1 MSSLRSELEAR
12 IQVWAKTHFPQLG
25 PGPWVRP
32 CADPRHGH
40 FQTHLPMVAAKQT
53 GANPRE
59 LATRLAQECP
69 PPPDWST
76 PEVAGS
82 GFVNFRVNPEAVGKA
97 VEKLRQDP
105 KLGIPHTPQ
114 PETIVVDF
122 SSPNIAKAMH
132 VGHIRSTLLG
142 DSLSRLLSRIG
153 HKVIR
158 INHLGD
164 WGTQFGKLLLAYRSA
179 GRPPLDPN
187 RSIQQ
192 LEEFYKK
199 GHEEAESDP
208 IKMDAARA
216 ELAALQSGEA
226 ERLKDWEH
234 FCQRSGEHFH
244 QIYRR
249 LGVTF
254 DLEKGESSYHDEL
267 PGIVEELLHL
277 KIATI
282 SQGAAVVQNPVISE
296 EPFLIRK
303 SDGAFLYGTTDLAAL
318 RSRLRDLH
326 ADRIIYVTD
335 GRQQLHFRWLFDTA
349 RKWSQKVELEHV
361 WFGTI
366 LGPDRKPLKSRDG
379 TPIKLVDLL
388 DEAKERAKKI
398 LQEKRP
404 DVTGP
409 ALEEKA
415 ELLGVASLKY
425 ADQMPGRNLDYVFTW
440 EKLLAFDGNTAPYIL
455 NAYVRSRSIL
465 RKAGIHSSPN
475 HSILL
480 EKPEEEELSRHLL
493 RLGDIVELAAS
504 DRKPHHLCGY
514 LFETAGMFHRFFEAC
529 PVLQAGSDPLQK
541 SRLTLVGLTGDILRE
556 GLGLLGIST
565 LEEM

>member
-1 MSSLRSELEAR
+1 MSLRAELENLV
-12 IQVWAKTHFPQLG
+12 QVWAQTHYPQVG
-25 PGPWVRP
+25 TGPWVRP

-40 FQTHLPMVAAKQT
+40 FQTHLPMVAGKQT
-53 GANPRE
+53 GTNPRE
-59 LATRLAQECP
+59 IAARLASECTP
-69 PPPDWST
+69 PPNWAA

-82 GFVNFRVNPEAVGKA
+82 GFVNYRANPSAVA
-97 VEKLRQDP
+97 LAIDKLRQDP
-105 KLGIPHTPQ
+105 SLGVQPTPN
-114 PETIVVDF
+114 PETIAIDF

-142 DSLSRLLSRIG
+142 DSLSRLLTRCG
-153 HKVIR
+153 HRVIR

-179 GRPPLDPN
+179 GRPPLDPTQ
-187 RSIQQ
+187 SIEQ
-192 LEEFYKK
+192 LETFYKK

-208 IKMDAARA
+208 KKMDQARA

-226 ERLKDWEH
+226 ERTKDWKH
-234 FCQRSGEHFH
+234 FCERSSDHFH
-244 QIYRR
+244 EVYRR
-249 LGVTF
+249 LNVTF
-254 DLEKGESSYHDEL
+254 DLEKGESTYQGEL
-267 PGIVEELLHL
+267 AGIVQELLKL
-277 KIATI
+277 GIAEN
-282 SQGAAVVQNPVISE
+282 SQGAVVVQNPKISE

-318 RSRLRDLH
+318 ASRIRDLKVQ
-326 ADRIIYVTD
+326 RIIYVTD
-335 GRQQLHFRWLFDTA
+335 GRQQLHFQWLFDTA
-349 RKWSQKVELEHV
+349 KRWGKTVHLEHV

-379 TPIKLVDLL
+379 TPIKLIDLL
-388 DEAKERAKKI
+388 AEAKDRAKQI
-398 LQEKRP
+398 LLEKRP
-404 DVTGP
+404 DLKGS

-415 ELLGVASLKY
+415 ELLGIASLKY

-465 RKAGIHSSPN
+465 RKAGATAPPIHPI
-475 HSILL
+475 IL
-480 EKPEEEELSRHLL
+480 EEPAEEEISRQLL
-493 RLGDIVELAAS
+493 RFGDVVELATS

-529 PVLQAGSDPLQK
+529 PVLQAKSPALHQ
-541 SRLTLVGLTGDILRE
+541 SRLTLTSLTGDILRD
-556 GLGLLGIST
+556 GLQLLGIPT

>member
-1 MSSLRSELEAR
+1 MSLRAELENLV
-12 IQVWAKTHFPQLG
+12 QVWAQTHYPQVG
-25 PGPWVRP
+25 TGPWVRP

-40 FQTHLPMVAAKQT
+40 FQTHLPMVAGKQT
-53 GANPRE
+53 GTNPRE
-59 LATRLAQECP
+59 IAARLASECAP
-69 PPPDWST
+69 PPNWAA

-82 GFVNFRVNPEAVGKA
+82 GFVNYRANPSAVA
-97 VEKLRQDP
+97 LAIDKLRQDP
-105 KLGIPHTPQ
+105 SLGVQPTPN
-114 PETIVVDF
+114 PETIAIDF

-142 DSLSRLLSRIG
+142 DSLSRLLTRCG
-153 HKVIR
+153 HRVIR

-179 GRPPLDPN
+179 GRPPLDPTQ
-187 RSIQQ
+187 SIEQ
-192 LEEFYKK
+192 LETFYKK

-208 IKMDAARA
+208 KKMDLARA

-226 ERLKDWEH
+226 ERTKDWKH
-234 FCQRSGEHFH
+234 FCERSSDHFH
-244 QIYRR
+244 EVYRR
-249 LGVTF
+249 LNVTF
-254 DLEKGESSYHDEL
+254 DLEKGESTYQGEL
-267 PGIVEELLHL
+267 ADIVQELLKL
-277 KIATI
+277 GIAEN
-282 SQGAAVVQNPVISE
+282 SQGAVVVQNPKISE

-318 RSRLRDLH
+318 SSRIRDLKVQ
-326 ADRIIYVTD
+326 RIIYVTD
-335 GRQQLHFRWLFDTA
+335 GRQQLHFQWLFDTA
-349 RKWSQKVELEHV
+349 KRWGKTVHLEHV

-379 TPIKLVDLL
+379 TPIKLIDLL
-388 DEAKERAKKI
+388 AEAKDRAKQI
-398 LQEKRP
+398 LLEKRP
-404 DVTGP
+404 DLKGS

-415 ELLGVASLKY
+415 ELLGIASLKY

-465 RKAGIHSSPN
+465 RKAGATAPLIHPI
-475 HSILL
+475 IL
-480 EKPEEEELSRHLL
+480 EEPAEEEISRQLL
-493 RLGDIVELAAS
+493 RFGDVVELATS

-529 PVLQAGSDPLQK
+529 PVLQAKSPALHQ
-541 SRLTLVGLTGDILRE
+541 SRLTLTSLTGDILRD
-556 GLGLLGIST
+556 GLQLLGIPT

>member
-1 MSSLRSELEAR
+1 MSLRAELENLV
-12 IQVWAKTHFPQLG
+12 QVWAQTHYPQVG
-25 PGPWVRP
+25 TGPWVRP

-40 FQTHLPMVAAKQT
+40 FQTHLPMVAGKQT
-53 GANPRE
+53 GTNPRE
-59 LATRLAQECP
+59 IAARLASECTP
-69 PPPDWST
+69 PPNWAA

-82 GFVNFRVNPEAVGKA
+82 GFVNYRANPSAVALA
-97 VEKLRQDP
+97 VDKLRQDP
-105 KLGIPHTPQ
+105 SLGVQPTPN
-114 PETIVVDF
+114 PETIAIDF

-142 DSLSRLLSRIG
+142 DSLSRLLSRCG
-153 HKVIR
+153 HRVIR

-179 GRPPLDPN
+179 GRPPLDPTQ
-187 RSIQQ
+187 SIEQ
-192 LEEFYKK
+192 LETFYKK

-208 IKMDAARA
+208 KKMDLARA

-226 ERLKDWEH
+226 ERTKDWKH
-234 FCQRSGEHFH
+234 FCERSSDHFH
-244 QIYRR
+244 EVYRR
-249 LGVTF
+249 LNVTF
-254 DLEKGESSYHDEL
+254 DLEKGESTYQGEL
-267 PGIVEELLHL
+267 AGIVQELLKL
-277 KIATI
+277 GIAEN
-282 SQGAAVVQNPVISE
+282 SQGAVVVQNPKISE

-318 RSRLRDLH
+318 VSRIRDLKVQ
-326 ADRIIYVTD
+326 RIIYVTD
-335 GRQQLHFRWLFDTA
+335 GRQQLHFQWLFDTA
-349 RKWSQKVELEHV
+349 KRWGKTVHLEHV

-379 TPIKLVDLL
+379 TPIKLIDLL
-388 DEAKERAKKI
+388 AEAKDRAKQI
-398 LQEKRP
+398 LLEKRP
-404 DVTGP
+404 DLKGS

-415 ELLGVASLKY
+415 ELLGIASLKY

-465 RKAGIHSSPN
+465 RKAGATAPPIHPI
-475 HSILL
+475 IL
-480 EKPEEEELSRHLL
+480 EEPAEEEISRQLL
-493 RLGDIVELAAS
+493 RFGDVVELATS

-529 PVLQAGSDPLQK
+529 PVLQAKSPALHQ
-541 SRLTLVGLTGDILRE
+541 SRLTLTSLTGDILRD
-556 GLGLLGIST
+556 GLQLLGIPT

>member
-1 MSSLRSELEAR
+1 MSLRAELENRVQAWAQTHYP
-12 IQVWAKTHFPQLG
+12 QVG
-25 PGPWVRP
+25 IGPWIRP

-40 FQTHLPMVAAKQT
+40 FQTHLPMVAGKQT
-53 GANPRE
+53 GTNPRE
-59 LATRLAQECP
+59 IAARLASECTP
-69 PPPDWST
+69 PPNWAA

-82 GFVNFRVNPEAVGKA
+82 GFVNYRANPSAVA
-97 VEKLRQDP
+97 LAIDKLRQDP
-105 KLGIPHTPQ
+105 SLGVQPTTN
-114 PETIVVDF
+114 PETIAIDF

-142 DSLSRLLSRIG
+142 DSLSRLLTRCG
-153 HKVIR
+153 HRVIR

-179 GRPPLDPN
+179 GRPPLDPTQ
-187 RSIQQ
+187 SIEQ
-192 LEEFYKK
+192 LETFYKK

-208 IKMDAARA
+208 KKMDLARA

-226 ERLKDWEH
+226 ERTKDWKH
-234 FCQRSGEHFH
+234 FCERSSDHFH
-244 QIYRR
+244 EVYRR
-249 LGVTF
+249 LNVTF
-254 DLEKGESSYHDEL
+254 DLEKGESTYQGEL
-267 PGIVEELLHL
+267 AGIVQELLKL
-277 KIATI
+277 GIAEN
-282 SQGAAVVQNPVISE
+282 SQGAVVVQNPKISE

-318 RSRLRDLH
+318 ASRIRDLKVQ
-326 ADRIIYVTD
+326 RIIYVTD
-335 GRQQLHFRWLFDTA
+335 GRQQLHFQWLFDTA
-349 RKWSQKVELEHV
+349 KRWGKTVHLEHV

-379 TPIKLVDLL
+379 TPIKLIDLL
-388 DEAKERAKKI
+388 AEAKDRAKQI
-398 LQEKRP
+398 LLEKRP
-404 DVTGP
+404 DLKGS

-415 ELLGVASLKY
+415 ELLGIASLKY

-465 RKAGIHSSPN
+465 RKAGATAPPIHPI
-475 HSILL
+475 IL
-480 EKPEEEELSRHLL
+480 EEPAEEEISRQLL
-493 RLGDIVELAAS
+493 RFGDVVELATS

-529 PVLQAGSDPLQK
+529 PVLQAKSPALHQ
-541 SRLTLVGLTGDILRE
+541 SRLTLTSLTGDILRD
-556 GLGLLGIST
+556 GLQLLGIPT

>member
-1 MSSLRSELEAR
+1 MSLRAELENR
-12 IQVWAKTHFPQLG
+12 VQVWAQTHYPQVG
-25 PGPWVRP
+25 TGPWVRP

-40 FQTHLPMVAAKQT
+40 FQTHLPMVAGKQT
-53 GANPRE
+53 GTNPRE
-59 LATRLAQECP
+59 IAARLASECTP
-69 PPPDWST
+69 PPNWAA

-82 GFVNFRVNPEAVGKA
+82 GFVNYRANPSAVA
-97 VEKLRQDP
+97 LAIDKLRQDP
-105 KLGIPHTPQ
+105 SLGVQPTTN
-114 PETIVVDF
+114 PETIAIDF

-142 DSLSRLLSRIG
+142 DSLSRLLTRCG
-153 HKVIR
+153 HRVIR

-179 GRPPLDPN
+179 GRPPLDPTQ
-187 RSIQQ
+187 SIEQ
-192 LEEFYKK
+192 LETFYKK

-208 IKMDAARA
+208 KKMDLARA

-226 ERLKDWEH
+226 ERTKDWKH
-234 FCQRSGEHFH
+234 FCERSSDHFH
-244 QIYRR
+244 EVYRR
-249 LGVTF
+249 LNVTF
-254 DLEKGESSYHDEL
+254 DLEKGESTYQGEL
-267 PGIVEELLHL
+267 AGIVQELLKL
-277 KIATI
+277 GIAEN
-282 SQGAAVVQNPVISE
+282 SQGAVVVQNPKISE

-303 SDGAFLYGTTDLAAL
+303 SDGAYLYGTTDLAAL
-318 RSRLRDLH
+318 VSRIRDLKVQ
-326 ADRIIYVTD
+326 RIIYVTD
-335 GRQQLHFRWLFDTA
+335 GRQQLHFQWLFDTA
-349 RKWSQKVELEHV
+349 KRWGKTVHLEHV

-379 TPIKLVDLL
+379 TPIKLIDLL
-388 DEAKERAKKI
+388 AEAKDRAKQI
-398 LQEKRP
+398 LLEKRP
-404 DVTGP
+404 DLKGS

-415 ELLGVASLKY
+415 ELLGIASLKY

-465 RKAGIHSSPN
+465 RKAGATAPPIHPI
-475 HSILL
+475 IL
-480 EKPEEEELSRHLL
+480 EEPAEEEISRQLL
-493 RLGDIVELAAS
+493 RFGDVVELATS

-529 PVLQAGSDPLQK
+529 PVLQAKSPALHQ
-541 SRLTLVGLTGDILRE
+541 SRLTLTSLTGDILRD
-556 GLGLLGIST
+556 GLQLLGIPT

>member
-1 MSSLRSELEAR
+1 MSLRAELENLV
-12 IQVWAKTHFPQLG
+12 QVWAQTHYPQVG
-25 PGPWVRP
+25 TGPWVRP

-40 FQTHLPMVAAKQT
+40 FQTHLPMVAGKQT
-53 GANPRE
+53 GTNPRE
-59 LATRLAQECP
+59 IAARLASECTP
-69 PPPDWST
+69 PPNWAA

-82 GFVNFRVNPEAVGKA
+82 GFVNYRANPSAVA
-97 VEKLRQDP
+97 LAIDKLRQDP
-105 KLGIPHTPQ
+105 SLGVQPTTN
-114 PETIVVDF
+114 PETIAIDF

-142 DSLSRLLSRIG
+142 DSLSRLLTRCG
-153 HKVIR
+153 HRVIR

-179 GRPPLDPN
+179 GRPPLDPTQ
-187 RSIQQ
+187 SIEQ
-192 LEEFYKK
+192 LETFYKK

-208 IKMDAARA
+208 KKMDLARA

-226 ERLKDWEH
+226 ERTKDWKH
-234 FCQRSGEHFH
+234 FCERSSDHFH
-244 QIYRR
+244 EVYRR
-249 LGVTF
+249 LNVTF
-254 DLEKGESSYHDEL
+254 DLEKGESTYQGEL
-267 PGIVEELLHL
+267 AGIVQELLKL
-277 KIATI
+277 GIAEN
-282 SQGAAVVQNPVISE
+282 SQRAVVVQNPKISE

-318 RSRLRDLH
+318 ASRIRDLKVQ
-326 ADRIIYVTD
+326 RIIYVTD
-335 GRQQLHFRWLFDTA
+335 GRQQLHFQWLFDTA
-349 RKWSQKVELEHV
+349 KRWGKTVHLEHV

-379 TPIKLVDLL
+379 TPIKLIDLL
-388 DEAKERAKKI
+388 AEAKDRAKQI
-398 LQEKRP
+398 LLEKRP
-404 DVTGP
+404 DLKGS

-415 ELLGVASLKY
+415 ELLGIASLKY

-465 RKAGIHSSPN
+465 RKAGATAPPIHPI
-475 HSILL
+475 IL
-480 EKPEEEELSRHLL
+480 EEPAEEEISRQLL
-493 RLGDIVELAAS
+493 RFGDVVELATS

-529 PVLQAGSDPLQK
+529 PVLQAKSPALHQ
-541 SRLTLVGLTGDILRE
+541 SRLTLTSLTGDILRD
-556 GLGLLGIST
+556 GLQLLGIPT

>member
-1 MSSLRSELEAR
+1 MSLRAELENLV
-12 IQVWAKTHFPQLG
+12 QVWAQTHYPQVG
-25 PGPWVRP
+25 TGPWVRP

-40 FQTHLPMVAAKQT
+40 FQTHLPMVAGKQT
-53 GANPRE
+53 GTNPRE
-59 LATRLAQECP
+59 IAARLASECTP
-69 PPPDWST
+69 PPNWAA

-82 GFVNFRVNPEAVGKA
+82 GFVNYRANPSAVA
-97 VEKLRQDP
+97 LAIDKLRQDP
-105 KLGIPHTPQ
+105 SLGVQPTPN
-114 PETIVVDF
+114 PETIAIDF

-142 DSLSRLLSRIG
+142 DSLSRLLTRCG
-153 HKVIR
+153 HRVIR

-179 GRPPLDPN
+179 GRPPLDPTQ
-187 RSIQQ
+187 SIEQ
-192 LEEFYKK
+192 LETFYKK

-208 IKMDAARA
+208 KKMDLARA

-226 ERLKDWEH
+226 ERTKDWKH
-234 FCQRSGEHFH
+234 FCERSSDHFH
-244 QIYRR
+244 EVYRR
-249 LGVTF
+249 LNVTF
-254 DLEKGESSYHDEL
+254 DLEKGESTYQGEL
-267 PGIVEELLHL
+267 AGIVQELLKL
-277 KIATI
+277 GIAEN
-282 SQGAAVVQNPVISE
+282 SQGAVVVQNPKISE

-318 RSRLRDLH
+318 ASRIRDLKVQ
-326 ADRIIYVTD
+326 RIIYVTD
-335 GRQQLHFRWLFDTA
+335 GRQQLHFQWLFDTA
-349 RKWSQKVELEHV
+349 KRWGKTVRLEHV

-379 TPIKLVDLL
+379 TPIKLIDLL
-388 DEAKERAKKI
+388 AEAKDRAKQI
-398 LQEKRP
+398 LLEKRP
-404 DVTGP
+404 DLKGS

-415 ELLGVASLKY
+415 ELLGIASLKY

-465 RKAGIHSSPN
+465 RKAGATAPPIHPI
-475 HSILL
+475 IL
-480 EKPEEEELSRHLL
+480 EEPAEEEISRQLL
-493 RLGDIVELAAS
+493 RFGDVVELATS

-529 PVLQAGSDPLQK
+529 PVLQAKSPALHQ
-541 SRLTLVGLTGDILRE
+541 SRLTLTSLTGDILRD
-556 GLGLLGIST
+556 GLQLLGIPT

>member
-1 MSSLRSELEAR
+1 MSLRAELENLV
-12 IQVWAKTHFPQLG
+12 QVWARTHYPQVG
-25 PGPWVRP
+25 TGPWVRP

-40 FQTHLPMVAAKQT
+40 FQTHLPMVAGKQT
-53 GANPRE
+53 GTNPRE
-59 LATRLAQECP
+59 IAARLASECTP
-69 PPPDWST
+69 PPNWAA

-82 GFVNFRVNPEAVGKA
+82 GFVNYRVNPSAVA
-97 VEKLRQDP
+97 VAIDKLRQDP
-105 KLGIPHTPQ
+105 GLGIQPTPNS
-114 PETIVVDF
+114 ETIAIDF

-142 DSLSRLLSRIG
+142 DSLSRLLTRCG
-153 HKVIR
+153 HRVIR

-179 GRPPLDPN
+179 GRPPLDPTQ
-187 RSIQQ
+187 SIEQ
-192 LEEFYKK
+192 LETFYKK

-208 IKMDAARA
+208 KKMELARA

-226 ERLKDWEH
+226 ERTKDWKH
-234 FCQRSGEHFH
+234 FCERSSDHFH
-244 QIYRR
+244 EVYRR
-249 LGVTF
+249 LNVTF
-254 DLEKGESSYHDEL
+254 DLEKGESTYQGEL
-267 PGIVEELLHL
+267 AGIVQELLKL
-277 KIATI
+277 GIAEN
-282 SQGAAVVQNPVISE
+282 SQGAVVVQNPKISE

-318 RSRLRDLH
+318 VSRIRDLKVQ
-326 ADRIIYVTD
+326 RIIYVTD
-335 GRQQLHFRWLFDTA
+335 GRQQLHFQWLFDTA
-349 RKWSQKVELEHV
+349 KRWGKTVHLEHV

-379 TPIKLVDLL
+379 TPIKLIDLL
-388 DEAKERAKKI
+388 AEAKDRAKQI
-398 LQEKRP
+398 LLEKRP
-404 DVTGP
+404 DLKGS

-415 ELLGVASLKY
+415 ELLGIASLKY

-465 RKAGIHSSPN
+465 RKAGATAPPIHPI
-475 HSILL
+475 IL
-480 EKPEEEELSRHLL
+480 EEPAEEEISRQLL
-493 RLGDIVELAAS
+493 RFGDVVELATS

-529 PVLQAGSDPLQK
+529 PVLQAKSPGLQQ
-541 SRLTLVGLTGDILRE
+541 SRLTLTGLTGDILRD
-556 GLGLLGIST
+556 GLQLLGIPT

>member
-1 MSSLRSELEAR
+1 MSLRAELENLV
-12 IQVWAKTHFPQLG
+12 QVWAQTHYPQVG
-25 PGPWVRP
+25 TGPWVRP

-40 FQTHLPMVAAKQT
+40 FQTHLPMVAGKQT
-53 GANPRE
+53 GTNPRE
-59 LATRLAQECP
+59 IAARLASECTP
-69 PPPDWST
+69 PPNWAA

-82 GFVNFRVNPEAVGKA
+82 GFVNYRANPSAVA
-97 VEKLRQDP
+97 LAIDKLRQDP
-105 KLGIPHTPQ
+105 SLGVQPTPN
-114 PETIVVDF
+114 PETIAIDF

-142 DSLSRLLSRIG
+142 DSLSRLLTRCG
-153 HKVIR
+153 HRVIR

-179 GRPPLDPN
+179 GRPPLDPTQ
-187 RSIQQ
+187 SIEQ
-192 LEEFYKK
+192 LETFYKK

-208 IKMDAARA
+208 KKMDLARA

-226 ERLKDWEH
+226 ERTKDWKH
-234 FCQRSGEHFH
+234 FCERSSDHFH
-244 QIYRR
+244 EVYRR
-249 LGVTF
+249 LNVTF
-254 DLEKGESSYHDEL
+254 DLEKGESTYQGEL
-267 PGIVEELLHL
+267 AGIVQELLKL
-277 KIATI
+277 GIAEN
-282 SQGAAVVQNPVISE
+282 SQGAVVVQNPKISE

-318 RSRLRDLH
+318 ASRIRDLKVQ
-326 ADRIIYVTD
+326 RIIYVTD
-335 GRQQLHFRWLFDTA
+335 GRQQLHFQWLFDTA
-349 RKWSQKVELEHV
+349 KRWGKTVHLEHV

-379 TPIKLVDLL
+379 TPIKLIDLL
-388 DEAKERAKKI
+388 AEAKDRAKQI
-398 LQEKRP
+398 LLEKRP
-404 DVTGP
+404 DLKGS

-415 ELLGVASLKY
+415 ELLGIASLKY

-465 RKAGIHSSPN
+465 RKAGATAPPIHPI
-475 HSILL
+475 IL
-480 EKPEEEELSRHLL
+480 EEPAEEEISRQLL
-493 RLGDIVELAAS
+493 RFGDVVELATS

-529 PVLQAGSDPLQK
+529 PVLQAKTPALHQ
-541 SRLTLVGLTGDILRE
+541 SRLTLTSLTGDILRD
-556 GLGLLGIST
+556 GLQLLGIPT

>member
-1 MSSLRSELEAR
+1 MSLRAELENLV
-12 IQVWAKTHFPQLG
+12 QVWAQTHYPQVG
-25 PGPWVRP
+25 TGPWVRP

-40 FQTHLPMVAAKQT
+40 FQTHLPMVAGKQT
-53 GANPRE
+53 GTNPRE
-59 LATRLAQECP
+59 IAARLASECTP
-69 PPPDWST
+69 PPNWAA

-82 GFVNFRVNPEAVGKA
+82 GFVNYRANPSAVA
-97 VEKLRQDP
+97 LAIDKLRQDP
-105 KLGIPHTPQ
+105 SLGVQPTTN
-114 PETIVVDF
+114 PETIAIDF

-142 DSLSRLLSRIG
+142 DSLSRLLTRCG
-153 HKVIR
+153 HRVIR

-179 GRPPLDPN
+179 GRPPLDPTQ
-187 RSIQQ
+187 SIEQ
-192 LEEFYKK
+192 LETFYKK

-208 IKMDAARA
+208 KKMDLARA

-226 ERLKDWEH
+226 ERTKDWKH
-234 FCQRSGEHFH
+234 FCERSSDHFH
-244 QIYRR
+244 EVYRR
-249 LGVTF
+249 LNVTF
-254 DLEKGESSYHDEL
+254 DLEKGESTYQGEL
-267 PGIVEELLHL
+267 AGIVQELLKL
-277 KIATI
+277 GIAEN
-282 SQGAAVVQNPVISE
+282 SQGAVVVQNPKISE

-318 RSRLRDLH
+318 ASRIRDLKVQ
-326 ADRIIYVTD
+326 RIIYVTD
-335 GRQQLHFRWLFDTA
+335 GRQQLHFQWLFDTA
-349 RKWSQKVELEHV
+349 KRWGKTVHLEHV

-379 TPIKLVDLL
+379 TPIKLIDLL
-388 DEAKERAKKI
+388 AEAKDRAKQI
-398 LQEKRP
+398 LLEKRP
-404 DVTGP
+404 DLKGS

-415 ELLGVASLKY
+415 ELLGIASLKY

-465 RKAGIHSSPN
+465 RKAGATAPPIHPI
-475 HSILL
+475 IL
-480 EKPEEEELSRHLL
+480 EEPAEEEISRQLL
-493 RLGDIVELAAS
+493 RFGDVVELATS

-529 PVLQAGSDPLQK
+529 PVLQAKSPALHQ
-541 SRLTLVGLTGDILRE
+541 SRLTLTSLTGDILRD
-556 GLGLLGIST
+556 GLQLLGIPT

>member
-1 MSSLRSELEAR
+1 MSLRAELENRVQAWAQTHYP
-12 IQVWAKTHFPQLG
+12 QVGT
-25 PGPWVRP
+25 GPWVRP

-40 FQTHLPMVAAKQT
+40 FQTHLPMVAGKQT
-53 GANPRE
+53 GTNPRE
-59 LATRLAQECP
+59 IAARLASECTP
-69 PPPDWST
+69 PPNWAA

-82 GFVNFRVNPEAVGKA
+82 GFVNYRANPSAVA
-97 VEKLRQDP
+97 LAIDKLRQDP
-105 KLGIPHTPQ
+105 SFGVQPTTN
-114 PETIVVDF
+114 PETIAIDF

-142 DSLSRLLSRIG
+142 DSLSRLLTRCG
-153 HKVIR
+153 HRVIR

-179 GRPPLDPN
+179 GRPPLDPTQ
-187 RSIQQ
+187 SIEQ
-192 LEEFYKK
+192 LETFYKK

-208 IKMDAARA
+208 KKMDLARA

-226 ERLKDWEH
+226 ERTKDWKH
-234 FCQRSGEHFH
+234 FCERSSDHFH
-244 QIYRR
+244 EVYRR
-249 LGVTF
+249 LNVTF
-254 DLEKGESSYHDEL
+254 DLEKGESTYQGEL
-267 PGIVEELLHL
+267 AGIVQELLKL
-277 KIATI
+277 GIAEN
-282 SQGAAVVQNPVISE
+282 SQGAVVVQNPKISE

-318 RSRLRDLH
+318 ASRIRDLKVQ
-326 ADRIIYVTD
+326 RIIYVTD
-335 GRQQLHFRWLFDTA
+335 GRQQLHFQWLFDTA
-349 RKWSQKVELEHV
+349 KRWGKTVHLEHV

-379 TPIKLVDLL
+379 TPIKLIDLL
-388 DEAKERAKKI
+388 AEAKDRAKQI
-398 LQEKRP
+398 LLEKRP
-404 DVTGP
+404 DLKGS

-415 ELLGVASLKY
+415 ELLGIASLKY

-465 RKAGIHSSPN
+465 RKAGATAPPIHPI
-475 HSILL
+475 IL
-480 EKPEEEELSRHLL
+480 EEPAEEEISRQLL
-493 RLGDIVELAAS
+493 RFGDVVELATS

-529 PVLQAGSDPLQK
+529 PVLQAKSPALHQ
-541 SRLTLVGLTGDILRE
+541 SRLTLTSLTGDILRD
-556 GLGLLGIST
+556 GLQLLGIPT

>member
-1 MSSLRSELEAR
+1 MSLRAELENLV
-12 IQVWAKTHFPQLG
+12 QVWAQTHYPQVG
-25 PGPWVRP
+25 TGPWVRP

-40 FQTHLPMVAAKQT
+40 FQTHLPMVAGKQT
-53 GANPRE
+53 GTNPRE
-59 LATRLAQECP
+59 IAARLASECTP
-69 PPPDWST
+69 PPNWAA

-82 GFVNFRVNPEAVGKA
+82 GFVNYRANPSAVA
-97 VEKLRQDP
+97 LAIDKLRQDP
-105 KLGIPHTPQ
+105 SLGVQPTPN
-114 PETIVVDF
+114 PETIAIDF

-142 DSLSRLLSRIG
+142 DSLSRLLTRCG
-153 HKVIR
+153 HRVIR

-179 GRPPLDPN
+179 GRPPLDPTQ
-187 RSIQQ
+187 SIEQ
-192 LEEFYKK
+192 LETFYKK

-208 IKMDAARA
+208 KKMELARA

-226 ERLKDWEH
+226 ERTKDWKH
-234 FCQRSGEHFH
+234 FCERSSDHFH
-244 QIYRR
+244 EVYRR
-249 LGVTF
+249 LNVTF
-254 DLEKGESSYHDEL
+254 DLEKGESTYQGEL
-267 PGIVEELLHL
+267 AGIVQELLKL
-277 KIATI
+277 GIAEN
-282 SQGAAVVQNPVISE
+282 SQGAVVVQNPKISE

-318 RSRLRDLH
+318 VSRIRDLKVQ
-326 ADRIIYVTD
+326 RIIYVTD
-335 GRQQLHFRWLFDTA
+335 GRQQLHFQWLFDTA
-349 RKWSQKVELEHV
+349 KRWGKTVHLEHV

-379 TPIKLVDLL
+379 TPIKLIDLL
-388 DEAKERAKKI
+388 AEAKDRAKQI
-398 LQEKRP
+398 LLEKRP
-404 DVTGP
+404 DLKGS

-415 ELLGVASLKY
+415 ELLGIASLKY

-465 RKAGIHSSPN
+465 RKAGATATPIHPI
-475 HSILL
+475 IL
-480 EKPEEEELSRHLL
+480 EEPAEEEISRQLL
-493 RLGDIVELAAS
+493 RFGDVVELATS

-529 PVLQAGSDPLQK
+529 PVLQAKSPALHQ
-541 SRLTLVGLTGDILRE
+541 SRLTLTSLTGDILRD
-556 GLGLLGIST
+556 GLQLLGIPT

>member
-1 MSSLRSELEAR
+1 MSLRAELENLV
-12 IQVWAKTHFPQLG
+12 QVWAQTHYPQVG
-25 PGPWVRP
+25 TGPWVRP

-40 FQTHLPMVAAKQT
+40 FQTHLPMVAGKQT
-53 GANPRE
+53 GTNPRE
-59 LATRLAQECP
+59 IAARLASECTP
-69 PPPDWST
+69 PPNWAA

-82 GFVNFRVNPEAVGKA
+82 GFVNYRANPSAVA
-97 VEKLRQDP
+97 LAIDKLRQDP
-105 KLGIPHTPQ
+105 SLGVQPTPN
-114 PETIVVDF
+114 PETIAIDF

-142 DSLSRLLSRIG
+142 DSLSRLLTRCG
-153 HKVIR
+153 HRVIR

-179 GRPPLDPN
+179 GRPPLDPTQ
-187 RSIQQ
+187 SIEQ
-192 LEEFYKK
+192 LETFYKK

-208 IKMDAARA
+208 KKMDLARA

-226 ERLKDWEH
+226 ERTKDWKH
-234 FCQRSGEHFH
+234 FCERSSDHFH
-244 QIYRR
+244 EVYRR
-249 LGVTF
+249 LNVTF
-254 DLEKGESSYHDEL
+254 DLEKGESTYQGEL
-267 PGIVEELLHL
+267 AGIVQELLKL
-277 KIATI
+277 GIAEN
-282 SQGAAVVQNPVISE
+282 SQGAVVVQNPKISE

-303 SDGAFLYGTTDLAAL
+303 SDGAYLYGTTDLAAL
-318 RSRLRDLH
+318 VSRIRDLKVQ
-326 ADRIIYVTD
+326 RIIYVTD
-335 GRQQLHFRWLFDTA
+335 GRQQLHFQWLFDTA
-349 RKWSQKVELEHV
+349 KRWGKTVHLEHV

-379 TPIKLVDLL
+379 TPIKLIDLL
-388 DEAKERAKKI
+388 AEAKDRAKQI
-398 LQEKRP
+398 LLEKRP
-404 DVTGP
+404 DLKGS

-415 ELLGVASLKY
+415 ELLGIASLKY

-465 RKAGIHSSPN
+465 RKAGATAPPIHPI
-475 HSILL
+475 IL
-480 EKPEEEELSRHLL
+480 EEPAEEEISRQLL
-493 RLGDIVELAAS
+493 RFGDVVELATS

-529 PVLQAGSDPLQK
+529 PVLQAKSPALHQ
-541 SRLTLVGLTGDILRE
+541 SRLTLTSLTGDILRD
-556 GLGLLGIST
+556 GLQLLGIPT

>member
-1 MSSLRSELEAR
+1 MSLRAELENRVQAWAQTHYP
-12 IQVWAKTHFPQLG
+12 QVGT
-25 PGPWVRP
+25 GPWVRP

-40 FQTHLPMVAAKQT
+40 FQTHLPMVAGKQT
-53 GANPRE
+53 GTNPRE
-59 LATRLAQECP
+59 IAARLASECTP
-69 PPPDWST
+69 PPNWAA

-82 GFVNFRVNPEAVGKA
+82 GFVNYRANPSAVA
-97 VEKLRQDP
+97 LAIDKLRQDP
-105 KLGIPHTPQ
+105 SLGVQPTPN
-114 PETIVVDF
+114 PETIAIDF

-142 DSLSRLLSRIG
+142 DSLSRLLTRCG
-153 HKVIR
+153 HRVIR

-179 GRPPLDPN
+179 GRPPLDPTQ
-187 RSIQQ
+187 SIEQ
-192 LEEFYKK
+192 LETFYKK

-208 IKMDAARA
+208 KKMDLARA

-226 ERLKDWEH
+226 ERTKDWKH
-234 FCQRSGEHFH
+234 FCERSSDHFH
-244 QIYRR
+244 EVYRR
-249 LGVTF
+249 LNVTF
-254 DLEKGESSYHDEL
+254 DLEKGESTYQGEL
-267 PGIVEELLHL
+267 AGIVQELLKL
-277 KIATI
+277 GIAEN
-282 SQGAAVVQNPVISE
+282 SQGAVVVQNPKISE

-318 RSRLRDLH
+318 ASRIRDLKVQ
-326 ADRIIYVTD
+326 RIIYVTD
-335 GRQQLHFRWLFDTA
+335 GRQQLHFQWLFDTA
-349 RKWSQKVELEHV
+349 KRWGKTVHLEHV

-379 TPIKLVDLL
+379 TPIKLIDLL
-388 DEAKERAKKI
+388 AEAKDRAKQI
-398 LQEKRP
+398 LLEKRP
-404 DVTGP
+404 DLKGS

-415 ELLGVASLKY
+415 ELLGIASLKY

-465 RKAGIHSSPN
+465 RKAGATAPPIHPV
-475 HSILL
+475 IL
-480 EKPEEEELSRHLL
+480 EEPAEEEISRQLL
-493 RLGDIVELAAS
+493 RFGDVVELATS

-514 LFETAGMFHRFFEAC
+514 LFETAGLFHRFFEAC
-529 PVLQAGSDPLQK
+529 PVLQAKSPALHQ
-541 SRLTLVGLTGDILRE
+541 SRLTLTSLTGDILRD
-556 GLGLLGIST
+556 GLQLLGIPT

>member
-1 MSSLRSELEAR
+1 MSLRAELENLV
-12 IQVWAKTHFPQLG
+12 QVWAQTHYPQVG
-25 PGPWVRP
+25 TGPWVRP

-40 FQTHLPMVAAKQT
+40 FQTHLPMVAGKQT
-53 GANPRE
+53 GTNPRE
-59 LATRLAQECP
+59 IATRLASECTP
-69 PPPDWST
+69 PPNWAA

-82 GFVNFRVNPEAVGKA
+82 GFVNYRANPSAVA
-97 VEKLRQDP
+97 LAIDKLRQDP
-105 KLGIPHTPQ
+105 SLGVQPTTN
-114 PETIVVDF
+114 PETIAIDF

-142 DSLSRLLSRIG
+142 DSLSRLLTRCG
-153 HKVIR
+153 HRVIR

-179 GRPPLDPN
+179 GRPPLDPTQ
-187 RSIQQ
+187 SIEQ
-192 LEEFYKK
+192 LETFYKK

-208 IKMDAARA
+208 KKMDLARA

-226 ERLKDWEH
+226 ERTKDWKH
-234 FCQRSGEHFH
+234 FCERSSDHFH
-244 QIYRR
+244 EVYRR
-249 LGVTF
+249 LNVTF
-254 DLEKGESSYHDEL
+254 DLEKGESTYQGEL
-267 PGIVEELLHL
+267 AGIVQELLKL
-277 KIATI
+277 GIAEN
-282 SQGAAVVQNPVISE
+282 SQGAVVVQNPKISE

-318 RSRLRDLH
+318 ASRIRDLKVQ
-326 ADRIIYVTD
+326 RIIYVTD
-335 GRQQLHFRWLFDTA
+335 GRQQLHFQWLFDTA
-349 RKWSQKVELEHV
+349 KRWGKTVHLEHV

-379 TPIKLVDLL
+379 TPIKLIDLL
-388 DEAKERAKKI
+388 AEAKDRAKQI
-398 LQEKRP
+398 LLEKRP
-404 DVTGP
+404 DLKGS

-415 ELLGVASLKY
+415 ELLGIASLKY

-465 RKAGIHSSPN
+465 RKAGATAPPIHPI
-475 HSILL
+475 IL
-480 EKPEEEELSRHLL
+480 EEPAEEEISRQLL
-493 RLGDIVELAAS
+493 RFGDVVELATS

-529 PVLQAGSDPLQK
+529 PVLQAKSPALHQ
-541 SRLTLVGLTGDILRE
+541 SRLTLTSLTGDILRD
-556 GLGLLGIST
+556 GLQLLGIPT

>member
-1 MSSLRSELEAR
+1 MSLRAELENRVQAWAQTHYP
-12 IQVWAKTHFPQLG
+12 QVGT
-25 PGPWVRP
+25 GPWVRP

-40 FQTHLPMVAAKQT
+40 FQTHLPMVAGKQT
-53 GANPRE
+53 GTNPRE
-59 LATRLAQECP
+59 IAARLASECTP
-69 PPPDWST
+69 PPNWAA

-82 GFVNFRVNPEAVGKA
+82 GFVNYRANPSAVA
-97 VEKLRQDP
+97 LAIDKLRQDP
-105 KLGIPHTPQ
+105 SLGIQPTPN
-114 PETIVVDF
+114 PETIAIDF

-142 DSLSRLLSRIG
+142 DSLSRLLTRCG
-153 HKVIR
+153 HRVIR

-179 GRPPLDPN
+179 GRPPLDPTQ
-187 RSIQQ
+187 SIEQ
-192 LEEFYKK
+192 LETFYKK

-208 IKMDAARA
+208 KKMDLARA

-226 ERLKDWEH
+226 ERTKDWKH
-234 FCQRSGEHFH
+234 FCERSSDHFH
-244 QIYRR
+244 EVYRR
-249 LGVTF
+249 LNVTF
-254 DLEKGESSYHDEL
+254 DLEKGESTYQGEL
-267 PGIVEELLHL
+267 AGIVQELLKL
-277 KIATI
+277 GIAEN
-282 SQGAAVVQNPVISE
+282 SQGAVVVQNPKISE

-318 RSRLRDLH
+318 ASRIRDLKVQ
-326 ADRIIYVTD
+326 RIIYVTD
-335 GRQQLHFRWLFDTA
+335 GRQQLHFQWLFDTA
-349 RKWSQKVELEHV
+349 KRWGKTVHLEHV

-379 TPIKLVDLL
+379 TPIKLIDLL
-388 DEAKERAKKI
+388 AEAKDRAKQI
-398 LQEKRP
+398 LLEKRP
-404 DVTGP
+404 DLKGS

-415 ELLGVASLKY
+415 ELLGIASLKY

-465 RKAGIHSSPN
+465 RKAGATAPPIHPI
-475 HSILL
+475 IL
-480 EKPEEEELSRHLL
+480 EEPAEEEISRQLL
-493 RLGDIVELAAS
+493 RFGDVVELATS

-529 PVLQAGSDPLQK
+529 PVLQAKSPALHQ
-541 SRLTLVGLTGDILRE
+541 SRLTLTSLTGDILRD
-556 GLGLLGIST
+556 GLQLLGIPT

>member
-1 MSSLRSELEAR
+1 MSLRAELENLV
-12 IQVWAKTHFPQLG
+12 QVWAQTHYPQVG
-25 PGPWVRP
+25 TGPWVRP

-40 FQTHLPMVAAKQT
+40 FQTHLPMVAGKQT
-53 GANPRE
+53 GTNPRE
-59 LATRLAQECP
+59 IAARLASECTP
-69 PPPDWST
+69 PPNWAA

-82 GFVNFRVNPEAVGKA
+82 GFVNYRANPSAVA
-97 VEKLRQDP
+97 LAIDKLRQDP
-105 KLGIPHTPQ
+105 SLGVQPTPN
-114 PETIVVDF
+114 PETIAIDF

-142 DSLSRLLSRIG
+142 DSLSRLLTRCG
-153 HKVIR
+153 HRVIR

-179 GRPPLDPN
+179 GRPPLDPTQ
-187 RSIQQ
+187 SIEQ
-192 LEEFYKK
+192 LETFYKK

-208 IKMDAARA
+208 KKMDLARA

-226 ERLKDWEH
+226 ERTKDWKH
-234 FCQRSGEHFH
+234 FCERSSDHFH
-244 QIYRR
+244 EVYRR
-249 LGVTF
+249 LNVTF
-254 DLEKGESSYHDEL
+254 DLEKGESTYQGEL
-267 PGIVEELLHL
+267 AGIVQELLKL
-277 KIATI
+277 GIAEN
-282 SQGAAVVQNPVISE
+282 SQGAVVVQNPKISE

-318 RSRLRDLH
+318 VSRIRDLKVQ
-326 ADRIIYVTD
+326 RIIYVTD
-335 GRQQLHFRWLFDTA
+335 GRQQLHFQWLFDTA
-349 RKWSQKVELEHV
+349 KRWGKTVHLEHV

-379 TPIKLVDLL
+379 TPIKLIDLL
-388 DEAKERAKKI
+388 AEAKDRAKQI
-398 LQEKRP
+398 LLEKRP
-404 DVTGP
+404 DLKGS

-415 ELLGVASLKY
+415 ELLGIASLKY

-465 RKAGIHSSPN
+465 RKAGATAPPIHPI
-475 HSILL
+475 IL
-480 EKPEEEELSRHLL
+480 EEPAEEEIARQLL
-493 RLGDIVELAAS
+493 RFGDVVELATS

-529 PVLQAGSDPLQK
+529 PVLQAKSPALHQ
-541 SRLTLVGLTGDILRE
+541 SRLTLTSLTGDILRD
-556 GLGLLGIST
+556 GLQLLGIPT

>member
-1 MSSLRSELEAR
+1 MSLRAELENRVQAWAQTHYP
-12 IQVWAKTHFPQLG
+12 QVGT
-25 PGPWVRP
+25 GPWVRP

-40 FQTHLPMVAAKQT
+40 FQTHLPMVAGKQT
-53 GANPRE
+53 GTNPRE
-59 LATRLAQECP
+59 IAARLASECTP
-69 PPPDWST
+69 PPNWAA

-82 GFVNFRVNPEAVGKA
+82 GFVNYRANPSAVA
-97 VEKLRQDP
+97 LAIDKLRQDP
-105 KLGIPHTPQ
+105 SLGVQPTPN
-114 PETIVVDF
+114 PETIAIDF

-142 DSLSRLLSRIG
+142 DSLSRLLTRCG
-153 HKVIR
+153 HRVIR

-179 GRPPLDPN
+179 GRPPLDPTQ
-187 RSIQQ
+187 SIEQ
-192 LEEFYKK
+192 LETFYKK

-208 IKMDAARA
+208 KKMDLARA

-226 ERLKDWEH
+226 ERTKDWKH
-234 FCQRSGEHFH
+234 FCERSSDHFH
-244 QIYRR
+244 EVYRR
-249 LGVTF
+249 LNVTF
-254 DLEKGESSYHDEL
+254 DLEKGESTYQGEL
-267 PGIVEELLHL
+267 AGIVQELLKL
-277 KIATI
+277 GIAEN
-282 SQGAAVVQNPVISE
+282 SQGAVVVQNPKISE

-318 RSRLRDLH
+318 ASRIRDLKVQ
-326 ADRIIYVTD
+326 RIIYVTD
-335 GRQQLHFRWLFDTA
+335 GRQQLHFQWLFDTA
-349 RKWSQKVELEHV
+349 KRWGKTVHLEHV

-379 TPIKLVDLL
+379 TPIKLIDLL
-388 DEAKERAKKI
+388 AEAKDRAKQI
-398 LQEKRP
+398 LLEKRP
-404 DVTGP
+404 DLKGS

-415 ELLGVASLKY
+415 ELLGIASLKY

-465 RKAGIHSSPN
+465 RKAGATAPPIHPI
-475 HSILL
+475 IL
-480 EKPEEEELSRHLL
+480 EEPAEEEISRQLL
-493 RLGDIVELAAS
+493 RFGDVVELATS

-529 PVLQAGSDPLQK
+529 PVLQAKSPALHQ
-541 SRLTLVGLTGDILRE
+541 SRLTLTSLTGDILRD
-556 GLGLLGIST
+556 GLQLLGIPT

>member
-1 MSSLRSELEAR
+1 MSLRAELENLV
-12 IQVWAKTHFPQLG
+12 QVWAQTHYPQVG
-25 PGPWVRP
+25 TGPWVRP

-40 FQTHLPMVAAKQT
+40 FQTHLPMVAGKQT
-53 GANPRE
+53 GTNPRE
-59 LATRLAQECP
+59 IAARLASECTP
-69 PPPDWST
+69 PPNWAA

-82 GFVNFRVNPEAVGKA
+82 GFVNYRANPSAVA
-97 VEKLRQDP
+97 LAIDKLRQDP
-105 KLGIPHTPQ
+105 SLGVQPTPN
-114 PETIVVDF
+114 PETIAIDF

-142 DSLSRLLSRIG
+142 DSLSRLLTRCG
-153 HKVIR
+153 HRVIR

-179 GRPPLDPN
+179 GRPPLDPTQ
-187 RSIQQ
+187 SIEQ
-192 LEEFYKK
+192 LETFYKK

-208 IKMDAARA
+208 KKMDLARA

-226 ERLKDWEH
+226 ERTKDWKH
-234 FCQRSGEHFH
+234 FCERSSDHFH
-244 QIYRR
+244 EVYRR
-249 LGVTF
+249 LNVTF
-254 DLEKGESSYHDEL
+254 DLEKGESTYQGEL
-267 PGIVEELLHL
+267 AGIVQELLKL
-277 KIATI
+277 GIAEN
-282 SQGAAVVQNPVISE
+282 SQGAVVVQNPKISE

-318 RSRLRDLH
+318 ASRIRDLKVQ
-326 ADRIIYVTD
+326 RIIYVTD
-335 GRQQLHFRWLFDTA
+335 GRQQLHFQWLFDTA
-349 RKWSQKVELEHV
+349 KRWGKTVHLEHV

-379 TPIKLVDLL
+379 TPIKLIDLL
-388 DEAKERAKKI
+388 AEAKDRAKQI
-398 LQEKRP
+398 LLEKRP
-404 DVTGP
+404 DLKGS

-415 ELLGVASLKY
+415 ELLGIASLKY

-465 RKAGIHSSPN
+465 RKAGATAPPIHPI
-475 HSILL
+475 IL
-480 EKPEEEELSRHLL
+480 EEPAEEEIARQLL
-493 RLGDIVELAAS
+493 RFGDVVELATS

-529 PVLQAGSDPLQK
+529 PVLQAKSPALHQ
-541 SRLTLVGLTGDILRE
+541 SRLTLTSLTGDILRD
-556 GLGLLGIST
+556 GLQLLGIPT

>member
-1 MSSLRSELEAR
+1 MSLRAELENRVQAWAQTHYP
-12 IQVWAKTHFPQLG
+12 QVGT
-25 PGPWVRP
+25 GPWVRP

-40 FQTHLPMVAAKQT
+40 FQTHLPMVAGKQT
-53 GANPRE
+53 GTNPRE
-59 LATRLAQECP
+59 IAARLASECAP
-69 PPPDWST
+69 PPNWAA

-82 GFVNFRVNPEAVGKA
+82 GFVNYRANPSAVA
-97 VEKLRQDP
+97 LAIDKLRQDP
-105 KLGIPHTPQ
+105 SFGVQPTPN
-114 PETIVVDF
+114 PETIAIDF

-142 DSLSRLLSRIG
+142 DSLSRLLTRCG
-153 HKVIR
+153 HRVIR

-179 GRPPLDPN
+179 GRPPLDPTQ
-187 RSIQQ
+187 SIEQ
-192 LEEFYKK
+192 LENFYKK

-208 IKMDAARA
+208 KKMDLARA

-226 ERLKDWEH
+226 ERTKDWKH
-234 FCQRSGEHFH
+234 FCERSSDHFH
-244 QIYRR
+244 EVYRR
-249 LGVTF
+249 LNVTF
-254 DLEKGESSYHDEL
+254 DLEKGESTYQGEL
-267 PGIVEELLHL
+267 AGIVQELLKL
-277 KIATI
+277 GIAEN
-282 SQGAAVVQNPVISE
+282 SQGAVVVQNPKISE

-318 RSRLRDLH
+318 ASRIRDLKVQ
-326 ADRIIYVTD
+326 RIIYVTD
-335 GRQQLHFRWLFDTA
+335 GRQQLHFQWLFDTA
-349 RKWSQKVELEHV
+349 KRWGKTVRLEHV

-379 TPIKLVDLL
+379 TPIKLIDLL
-388 DEAKERAKKI
+388 AEAKDRAKQI
-398 LQEKRP
+398 LLEKRP
-404 DVTGP
+404 DLKGS

-415 ELLGVASLKY
+415 ELLGIASLKY

-465 RKAGIHSSPN
+465 RKAGATAPPIHPI
-475 HSILL
+475 IL
-480 EKPEEEELSRHLL
+480 EEPAEEEISRQLL
-493 RLGDIVELAAS
+493 RFGDVVELATS

-529 PVLQAGSDPLQK
+529 PVLQAKSPALHQ
-541 SRLTLVGLTGDILRE
+541 SRLTLTSLTGDILRD
-556 GLGLLGIST
+556 GLQLLGIPT

>member
-1 MSSLRSELEAR
+1 MSLRAELENLV
-12 IQVWAKTHFPQLG
+12 QVWAQTHYPQVG
-25 PGPWVRP
+25 TGPWVRP

-40 FQTHLPMVAAKQT
+40 FQTHLPMVAGKQT
-53 GANPRE
+53 GTNPRE
-59 LATRLAQECP
+59 IAARLASECAP
-69 PPPDWST
+69 PPNWAA

-82 GFVNFRVNPEAVGKA
+82 GFVNYRANPSAVA
-97 VEKLRQDP
+97 LAMDKLRQDP
-105 KLGIPHTPQ
+105 SLGVQPTPN
-114 PETIVVDF
+114 PETIAIDF

-142 DSLSRLLSRIG
+142 DSLSRLLTRCG
-153 HKVIR
+153 HRVIR

-179 GRPPLDPN
+179 GRPPLDPTQ
-187 RSIQQ
+187 SIEQ
-192 LEEFYKK
+192 LETFYKK

-208 IKMDAARA
+208 KKMELARA

-226 ERLKDWEH
+226 ERTKDWKH
-234 FCQRSGEHFH
+234 FCERSSDHFH
-244 QIYRR
+244 EVYRR
-249 LGVTF
+249 LNVTF
-254 DLEKGESSYHDEL
+254 DLEKGESTYQGEL
-267 PGIVEELLHL
+267 AGIVQELLKL
-277 KIATI
+277 GIAEN
-282 SQGAAVVQNPVISE
+282 SQGAVVVQNPKISE

-318 RSRLRDLH
+318 ASRIRDLKVQ
-326 ADRIIYVTD
+326 RIIYVTD
-335 GRQQLHFRWLFDTA
+335 GRQQLHFQWLFDTA
-349 RKWSQKVELEHV
+349 KRWGKTVHLEHV

-379 TPIKLVDLL
+379 TPIRLIDLL
-388 DEAKERAKKI
+388 AEAKDRAKQI
-398 LQEKRP
+398 LLEKRP
-404 DVTGP
+404 DLKGS

-415 ELLGVASLKY
+415 ELLGIASLKY

-465 RKAGIHSSPN
+465 RKAGATAPPIHPI
-475 HSILL
+475 IL
-480 EKPEEEELSRHLL
+480 EEPAEEEISRQLL
-493 RLGDIVELAAS
+493 RFSDVVELATN

-529 PVLQAGSDPLQK
+529 PVLQAKSPALHQ
-541 SRLTLVGLTGDILRE
+541 SRLTLTSLTGDILRD
-556 GLGLLGIST
+556 GLQLLGIPT

>member
-1 MSSLRSELEAR
+1 MSLRAELENLV
-12 IQVWAKTHFPQLG
+12 QVWAQTHYPQVG
-25 PGPWVRP
+25 TGPWVRP

-40 FQTHLPMVAAKQT
+40 FQTHLPMVAGKQT
-53 GANPRE
+53 GTNPRE
-59 LATRLAQECP
+59 IAARLASECTP
-69 PPPDWST
+69 PPNWAA

-82 GFVNFRVNPEAVGKA
+82 GFVNYRANPSAVA
-97 VEKLRQDP
+97 LAIDKLRQDP
-105 KLGIPHTPQ
+105 SLGVQPTPN
-114 PETIVVDF
+114 PETIAIDF

-142 DSLSRLLSRIG
+142 DSLSRLLTRCG
-153 HKVIR
+153 HRVIR

-179 GRPPLDPN
+179 GRPPLDPTQ
-187 RSIQQ
+187 SIEQ
-192 LEEFYKK
+192 LETFYKK

-208 IKMDAARA
+208 KKMDLARA

-226 ERLKDWEH
+226 ERTKDWKH
-234 FCQRSGEHFH
+234 FCERSSDHFH
-244 QIYRR
+244 EVYRR
-249 LGVTF
+249 LNVTF
-254 DLEKGESSYHDEL
+254 DLEKGESTYQGEL
-267 PGIVEELLHL
+267 AGIVQELLKL
-277 KIATI
+277 GIAEN
-282 SQGAAVVQNPVISE
+282 SQGAVVVQNPKISE

-318 RSRLRDLH
+318 VSRIRDLKVQ
-326 ADRIIYVTD
+326 RIIYVTD
-335 GRQQLHFRWLFDTA
+335 GRQQLHFQWLFDTA
-349 RKWSQKVELEHV
+349 KRWGKTVHLEHV

-379 TPIKLVDLL
+379 TPIKLIDLL
-388 DEAKERAKKI
+388 AEAKDRAKQI
-398 LQEKRP
+398 LLEKRP
-404 DVTGP
+404 DLKGS

-415 ELLGVASLKY
+415 ELLGIASLKY

-465 RKAGIHSSPN
+465 RKAGATAPPIHPI
-475 HSILL
+475 IL
-480 EKPEEEELSRHLL
+480 EEPAEEEISRQLL
-493 RLGDIVELAAS
+493 RFGDVVELATS

-529 PVLQAGSDPLQK
+529 PVLQAKSPSLHQ
-541 SRLTLVGLTGDILRE
+541 SRLTLTSLTGNILRD
-556 GLGLLGIST
+556 GLQLLGIPT